1 MRWECDGGA
10 WYWGEEGR
18 DGWCSSEGEEAMSF
32 MSEHGA
38 VYTITIKVKYEAF
51 LPSGPYG
58 VPSVM
63 R

>member
-1 MRWECDGGA
+1 
-10 WYWGEEGR
+10 
-18 DGWCSSEGEEAMSF
+18 

-51 LPSGPYG
+51 LYLGPYG

-63 R
+63 W